1 MSSQEAQPVVID
13 DLIRLSRAEYEELQS
28 SAAGSIITESSA
40 AAAAPRI
47 TSPVCMEAELFQST
61 SSASANSK
69 PVFSKPGLEKQFE
82 FNSEVLSLIA
92 PIAVYAPEN
101 FRTKESLMK
110 AITLL
115 TQRNELLTLAD
126 KDPDVW
132 QHFDTYSKAQSMK
145 ISHPLLADYLM
156 NKKAEEKKTH
166 PKASAWKRSVSYG
179 QRTSQPF
186 RAGGATWALAP
197 PSDFQFNPYPQQQR
211 MQYPGAGFKAPS
223 RARQMCFDC
232 GRFGHLKNEC
242 RSSKSNK

>member
-1 MSSQEAQPVVID
+1 MSSQEAQHVVID
-13 DLIRLSRAEYEELQS
+13 SFVYQEPRMMNSNLELRARS
-28 SAAGSIITESSA
+28 SWSPA
-40 AAAAPRI
+40 AAAASRI
-47 TSPVCMEAELFQST
+47 TSPVCMETELFKST

-69 PVFSKPGLEKQFE
+69 P
-82 FNSEVLSLIA
+82 
-92 PIAVYAPEN
+92 APED

-115 TQRNELLTLAD
+115 APRNELLTVAD

-145 ISHPLLADYLM
+145 ISHPFLAEYLM

-166 PKASAWKRSVSYG
+166 LKALAWKRSFSYG

-186 RAGGATWALAP
+186 RAGRATWALAP

-211 MQYPGAGFKAPS
+211 MQYPGAGFKAP
-223 RARQMCFDC
+223 
-232 GRFGHLKNEC
+232 
-242 RSSKSNK
+242 